1 MGNNSHY
8 IIGIDIGTSST
19 KAVLFDQT
27 GRTIGKSSRA
37 YALYSPVADAAEQ
50 NPVEIFAAVVQTV
63 HHVVT
68 ECAIAPEEIL
78 ALSFS
83 AAMHSLLAV
92 DVHGESLTP
101 VLTWADNR
109 SMTWAEEIRR
119 SPQRQALYQRTGTPI
134 HAMSPLTKI
143 VWLRQERPAIFARTH
158 KFIGIKEY
166 VLYQLFHYF
175 VVDYAIASATGLLNL
190 TTLEWDEVALSVA
203 GITPD
208 QLPQLAPPTQILQPL
223 NPEIAHAMGVLP
235 TTPVVIGGGDGAL
248 SNLGLGAIAPGTV
261 AITIGTSG
269 AIRTLLKHPQ
279 TDPQERLFCY
289 VFTADLW
296 ILGGAVNNGGIV
308 LQWLRDQLALAT
320 SYDQL
325 MEMAETIPAG
335 AEGLLFHPY
344 LLGERSPLWNAEARG
359 SFFGLTLK
367 HDRAHLVRAV
377 LEGIVLNL
385 HQVFQVLQS
394 VAGSAERI
402 KVAGGFTASPLG
414 RQILADV
421 FNREIWVPDQR
432 ESSSLGAAILGLYAL
447 GIITSLDCPTELAEP
462 MYTHTPIPENVAI
475 YQQLIPLY
483 QRLLETFQE
492 NYSLIAHKPQ
502 SPLSTTE
509 TPLA

>member
-1 MGNNSHY
+1 MGKNLRY
-8 IIGIDIGTSST
+8 IIGVDIGTSST

-37 YALYSPVADAAEQ
+37 YPLYSPVPDAAEQ

-63 HHVVT
+63 HQVVT
-68 ECAIAPEEIL
+68 KYAVAPEQIL
-78 ALSFS
+78 SLSFS
-83 AAMHSLLAV
+83 AAMHSLMAV
-92 DVHGESLTP
+92 DNQGKALTP

-109 SMTWAEEIRR
+109 SATWAEEIRR
-119 SPQRQALYQRTGTPI
+119 SPQRQTLYQRTGTPI
-134 HAMSPLTKI
+134 HAMSPLIKI
-143 VWLRQERPAIFARTH
+143 VWLRQEQPTIFAKTH

-166 VLYQLFHYF
+166 VLYQLLHCF

-190 TTLEWDEVALSVA
+190 TTLEWDEVVLSVA
-203 GITPD
+203 GITSE
-208 QLPQLAPPTQILQPL
+208 QLPQLAPPTQILHPL
-223 NPEIAHAMGVLP
+223 NPEIAHAMGILP
-235 TTPVVIGGGDGAL
+235 TTPVVLGAGDGAL
-248 SNLGLGAIAPGTV
+248 SNLGLGAIAPGSV

-269 AIRTLLKHPQ
+269 AIRTLLNRPR

-289 VFTADLW
+289 VFTANLW

-325 MEMAETIPAG
+325 MALAETVPAG

-344 LLGERSPLWNAEARG
+344 LLGERSPLWNADARG

-385 HQVFQVLQS
+385 HQVFQVLES
-394 VAGSAERI
+394 VAGTVESLQ
-402 KVAGGFTASPLG
+402 VAGGFSASPLG

-421 FNREIWVPDQR
+421 FNREIGVPDQR

-447 GIITSLDCPTELAEP
+447 GEITSLDCPPELAKP

-475 YQQLIPLY
+475 YQQIIPLY

-492 NYSLIAHKPQ
+492 NYSLIAHKPR

-509 TPLA
+509 TPLS